1 LEAFL
6 DENEAPLVMTPGSAN
21 QHASRLI
28 QASIDAANMLG
39 RRLIVL
45 TPFRDQLPDAMPKEI
60 FHAERAPF
68 SLLFPRCAAV
78 IHHGGIGTC
87 AEALAAGIPQM
98 VVPFGFD
105 QPDNATRLLHLGVGD
120 YLDVDRMSHIRI
132 AEMLKELLQSESVT
146 EACAHYAEELR
157 SDTGVDAVVDVLE
170 ALAGN

>member
-1 LEAFL
+1 
-6 DENEAPLVMTPGSAN
+6 MTPGSAN

-28 QASIDAANMLG
+28 QASIDAANMLR

-45 TPFRDQLPDAMPKEI
+45 TPYRDQLPDAIPKGI
-60 FHAERAPF
+60 FHTERAPF

-105 QPDNATRLLHLGVGD
+105 QPDNATRLMHLGVGK

-132 AEMLKELLQSESVT
+132 AEMLKDLLQSVSVK
-146 EACAHYAEELR
+146 EACAHFAEQLR
-157 SDTGVDAVVDVLE
+157 SDAGVDSVVDVLE
-170 ALAGN
+170 ALVGIKTVP